1 MADHAMRERKPPQR
15 LGQEGEPIA
24 VGDKVRVRDGKTTD
38 YWPAVV
44 MSIEVDGLMVQWVGD
59 DGPGAYAS
67 LD

>member
-1 MADHAMRERKPPQR
+1 MPYHAMRERKPRQR
-15 LGQEGEPIA
+15 LGQEGKLIA
-24 VGDKVRVRDGKTTD
+24 VGDKVRVRDGKTPD

-44 MSIEVDGLMVQWVGD
+44 MSIEVGGLMVQWVGD